1 LIHTF
6 SAIVSGIVWWI
17 THTAERTGKGRS
29 ARPVAVDGVG
39 DENTDADN
47 AEERGDCIQHGED
60 PKSQRIDLTVQL
72 ATQSKEFRGQPDF
85 ENGMRIFGNRTAPV
99 RDKFWPAASLVIDTF
114 ADRAAA
120 HGVRSLSRRGRKIP
134 QQLRFSHSRIE
145 RALLGCSSLV
155 ERNGAMKKILLGA
168 IAYFA
173 ATMTA
178 FAADLAAQIPP
189 PAPLPVP
196 VIYSW
201 TGCYFGAEGGGNWG
215 QSQQIA
221 RSGPNAALAITGK
234 FNLSGSIAGGT
245 VGCNVQFSNFVV
257 SIENDYSWTDKK
269 GSANDMLPFNPAA
282 ISSTREK
289 WIDTL
294 RPRFGYAIDRFLVY
308 GTVGIAWA
316 GTSVNVV
323 NPAIGAFVTDSKT
336 RTGWTAGV
344 GAEWAAWV
352 GPWGAVTFKLE
363 YLHVGFPTKQYV
375 IPPVVFAGGTVAT
388 RDASLSDDMVRV
400 GMNVKF
406 NWGEPLVARY

>member
-1 LIHTF
+1 
-6 SAIVSGIVWWI
+6 
-17 THTAERTGKGRS
+17 
-29 ARPVAVDGVG
+29 
-39 DENTDADN
+39 
-47 AEERGDCIQHGED
+47 
-60 PKSQRIDLTVQL
+60 
-72 ATQSKEFRGQPDF
+72 
-85 ENGMRIFGNRTAPV
+85 
-99 RDKFWPAASLVIDTF
+99 
-114 ADRAAA
+114 
-120 HGVRSLSRRGRKIP
+120 
-134 QQLRFSHSRIE
+134 
-145 RALLGCSSLV
+145 
-155 ERNGAMKKILLGA
+155 MKKILLGA
-168 IAYFA
+168 IGYFA

-215 QSQQIA
+215 RSQQIA

-363 YLHVGFPTKQYV
+363 YLHVGFTDKQYI

-406 NWGEPLVARY
+406 NWGGPLVARY